1 MAVRIVDVARHAGVA
16 PSTVSHVLSG
26 NRPISASTRR
36 RVEASIAALGFR
48 PHAGARSIRRRSTDV
63 VGLVLPIRTDSPGWL
78 QMRFVLAA
86 LDAARERGINLMLLA
101 AEDGAAAIRDVV
113 DRAMVDGV
121 IVMEIE
127 LDDPRIPLLQKIDRP
142 SVLIGT
148 PREPTGLV
156 HVDFDFAAASALCVE
171 HLYGLGHQHI
181 GYLGHSQQIYD
192 RGIGYALRARSGA
205 LGAMARLGLPQ
216 TWTALEPTPA
226 GAATAIE
233 AILAQDPALT
243 ALIIYNELAFLP
255 VLDRLA
261 ELGRSIPRDLSVI
274 TIGQDD
280 QAASRAQ
287 KTSNVPIPATQLGR
301 AAFERLAGLIANNDQ
316 PVTTLLPPHL
326 DRQGSANPPP
336 G

>member
-1 MAVRIVDVARHAGVA
+1 MAVKLIDVARHAGVA

-26 NRPISASTRR
+26 KRPISAETRR
-36 RVEASIAALGFR
+36 RVEASIASLGFR
-48 PHAGARSIRRRSTDV
+48 PHAGARSIRRQSTDV
-63 VGLVLPIRTDSPGWL
+63 VALVLPIRTDSPGWL

-86 LDAARERGINLMLLA
+86 LDAAREREMNLMLLT

-127 LDDPRIPLLQKIDRP
+127 LDDPRISLLREISRP

-148 PREPTGLV
+148 PGEPTDLV
-156 HVDFDFAAASALCVE
+156 HVDFDFAAAGALCVE
-171 HLYGLGHQHI
+171 HLHGLGHQHI
-181 GYLGHSQQIYD
+181 GYLGHSQQIYE
-192 RGIGYALRARSGA
+192 RGIGYALRARSGV
-205 LGAMARLGLPQ
+205 LGAMAQRGLPQ
-216 TWTALEPTPA
+216 TWTAMEPTPA
-226 GAATAIE
+226 GAAGAIE
-233 AILAQDPALT
+233 AILADDPALT

-261 ELGRSIPRDLSVI
+261 QLGRSIPQDLSVI

-280 QAASRAQ
+280 QAASRAL

-301 AAFERLAGLIANNDQ
+301 VAFERLTGLIAKDSQ
-316 PVTTLLPPHL
+316 PVVTLLEPHL
-326 DRQGSANPPP
+326 DRQGSASPPP